1 MVSQQHISLS
11 LEELAGEVALTLE
24 HYQLLGSLQDNR
36 VSPIPDAR
44 TIRYYTTLGLLD
56 RPVIQGRQARYG
68 KRHLLQAVAIK
79 ALQGRGMPL
88 SEIQSRLYG
97 LSDDE
102 LVCLLSDL
110 VPDAEETPKKK
121 EAAVNAIMWKEI
133 IVDPGLKLM
142 VEDDWS
148 PTVPIEIIEDK
159 IRAALRALKLS
170 TRKRDG
176 GN

>member
-11 LEELAGEVALTLE
+11 LEELAGEVAVTLE
-24 HYQLLGSLQDNR
+24 HYQLLGNPQDNR
-36 VSPIPDAR
+36 VSPVPDAR

-56 RPVIQGRQARYG
+56 RPVIEGRQARYG
-68 KRHLLQAVAIK
+68 KRHLLQAVTIK

-97 LSDDE
+97 LSDE
-102 LVCLLSDL
+102 EMESLLAGMAT
-110 VPDAEETPKKK
+110 VRTAQKH
-121 EAAVNAIMWKEI
+121 EAPVSVNAIIWKEI
-133 IVDPGLKLM
+133 IIDPGLKLM

-148 PTVPIEIIEDK
+148 ATVPIEIIQDK
-159 IRAALRALKLS
+159 VKAAISALIAS
-170 TRKRDG
+170 QRSDG